1 MTYPD
6 AYRSFLEGVNV
17 FNFDLSKII
26 RVGCIIRVNFYQR
39 LIVITSV
46 PLVLLGL
53 LALIFGFTQCRDDSG
68 NVRAE
73 IRRRHISVILLL
85 TFLIYSPVS
94 STIFQTFACD
104 NLDTG
109 DSYLRAD
116 HSLECYDVRHRAYMA
131 LAGVMVAVYP
141 VGIPLFYVFLLYRG
155 RHTITDLSRD
165 MDADVE
171 TFKDLWAPY
180 KRQRYYYEV
189 VECARRALLSGVV
202 VFVFPRDSAAQVS
215 TVLLLA
221 VFFYVVFE
229 VLSPYIHEKE
239 MWLSRVGHLVI
250 ILSIYMALLL
260 KVDVSDE
267 QHRSQDLFALVLVV
281 VQSMMIS
288 TIAFETLVMCF
299 GQVRLERLRGER
311 PNRPRL

>member
-6 AYRSFLEGVNV
+6 AYRSFLDGVNV
-17 FNFDLSKII
+17 FNFDPGKII
-26 RVGCIIRVNFYQR
+26 RVGCFMQVNFYQR
-39 LIVITSV
+39 LVVITSI

-53 LALIFGFTQCRDDSG
+53 LALIFGSTLCRYSSG
-68 NVRAE
+68 NVRVE

-94 STIFQTFACD
+94 STIFQTFGCD

-109 DSYLRAD
+109 ESYLRAD
-116 HSLECYDVRHRAYMA
+116 HSLVCYNMRHRAYMA
-131 LAGVMVAVYP
+131 FAGVMVLVYP
-141 VGIPLFYVFLLYRG
+141 VGIPLFYALLLYRG
-155 RHTITDLSRD
+155 RHMITDPSRD
-165 MDADVE
+165 TNADLQ
-171 TFKDLWAPY
+171 TFKGLWAPY
-180 KRQRYYYEV
+180 RRQRYYYEV
-189 VECARRALLSGVV
+189 VDCARRALLSGVV

-239 MWLSRVGHLVI
+239 KWLSRVGHLVV

-260 KVDVSDE
+260 KVDVSGE
-267 QHRSQDLFALVLVV
+267 KHHSQELFAVLLVV
-281 VQSMMIS
+281 VHAMMIS
-288 TIAFETLVMCF
+288 TIAVETLVLCI
-299 GQVRLERLRGER
+299 GEVGLERLLSER
-311 PNRPRL
+311 PNRPR